1 MNLKVLLKATSISIL
16 AVLVDI
22 ITMFALSHYTH
33 YDLTWQLYIS
43 SCIKVLF
50 LFVGH
55 NLVTFKGNT
64 NTLMKK
70 ALKFFPWEI
79 ISLIII
85 AQLIIYTNNRL
96 DIYLTGLPESTI
108 KSTWYLKDIVH
119 KENDG
124 KYGFD
129 TPIIILCKQ
138 LLIILFF
145 LLIELHIYPYIF
157 E

>member
-1 MNLKVLLKATSISIL
+1 MNLKVLLKSTSVSIA

-22 ITMFALSHYTH
+22 VTMFALSHYT
-33 YDLTWQLYIS
+33 DFNLTKQLYTS

-50 LFVGH
+50 LFAGH

-64 NTLMKK
+64 NSLMKK

-85 AQLIIYTNNRL
+85 AQLIIFTNNKL
-96 DIYLTGLPESTI
+96 ETYLNGLTESTI
-108 KSTWYLKDIVH
+108 KSTWYLKGIVH

-124 KYGFD
+124 KYEFD
-129 TPIIILCKQ
+129 TPIIIICKQ

-145 LLIELHIYPYIF
+145 LLVELHIYPYIF

>member
-1 MNLKVLLKATSISIL
+1 MNLKVLFKATSVSIFAAL
-16 AVLVDI
+16 IDI
-22 ITMFALSHYTH
+22 VSMFALSHYT
-33 YDLTWQLYIS
+33 DFNLTKQLYTS

-50 LFVGH
+50 LFIGH
-55 NLVTFKGNT
+55 NLVTFKENT
-64 NTLMKK
+64 SYLMNK
-70 ALKFFPWEI
+70 ALKFFTWEI

-96 DIYLTGLPESTI
+96 EIYLNRLPESTI
-108 KSTWYLKDIVH
+108 TSTWYLKDIVH

-124 KYGFD
+124 KFEFD

-138 LLIILFF
+138 LLIIVFF
-145 LLIELHIYPYIF
+145 LLVELHIYPYIF